1 MISSRTPDGY
11 PGTCPIFRNDV
22 TVTPDEPLGDAPC
35 PACGVLLFPIRGD
48 RSAFLFVAD
57 ELSGEF
63 RERLQRWADLARNA
77 DSLDTVELVM
87 EIEETLELSIPD
99 EVAANIHTLDDFLRW
114 LWDQI

>member
-11 PGTCPIFRNDV
+11 PGTCPICRNEV

-48 RSAFLFVAD
+48 RAAFLFVAD

-63 RERLQRWADLARNA
+63 RQKLLRWTELVRDA
-77 DSLDTVELVM
+77 DSLGKVELVM
-87 EIEETLELSIPD
+87 EFEETFELNVPD
-99 EVAANIHTLDDFLRW
+99 EVVNNIHTLDDFLRW